1 MINTNLEEHLK
12 NHIELFES
20 LTSILP
26 SVEKIANII
35 IDTLE
40 NGNKILIAGN
50 GGSAAD
56 SQHFAAELTG
66 RFKVERKSLAAIA
79 LTTDTSAITA
89 IGNDY
94 SFDNIFDRQIEGIGN
109 KRDLFFGIST
119 SGNSKNIL
127 NALIKSK
134 EIGCNTV
141 SLLGKDGGKA
151 KEIGNH
157 NVIVPHSSTD
167 RIQEAHI
174 FIIHLICELVDN
186 HFQNI

>member
-12 NHIELFES
+12 NHIDLFES

-50 GGSAAD
+50 GGSAGD

-94 SFDNIFDRQIEGIGN
+94 SFDDIFLRTFQAYGTLSALFLFELILYGYQHLLISLELTRLYFPNSYLQI
-109 KRDLFFGIST
+109 SYT
-119 SGNSKNIL
+119 
-127 NALIKSK
+127 NALQI
-134 EIGCNTV
+134 
-141 SLLGKDGGKA
+141 
-151 KEIGNH
+151 
-157 NVIVPHSSTD
+157 
-167 RIQEAHI
+167 
-174 FIIHLICELVDN
+174 
-186 HFQNI
+186 